1 MEAENIIKF
10 FKKSNFRLKEGLDN
24 FLDVFTK
31 KNDDLYSKIEDKL
44 TEEER
49 LLFKENNKEN
59 RRQLQM
65 FIEEYEEFNLD
76 NIKSFHNAQ
85 LMLQHKIF
93 SKSFDKTQ
101 KECMDKVNEIEFSD
115 LKIDNKTL
123 ENSDAE
129 SNVSISYNEEEF
141 TNLLTESDMFSM
153 LQENNDSDME
163 DSLKRMESFRNVFD
177 SSIDDVSETTLNYS
191 PYDEDNKDLNLQK
204 RLELELMN
212 FIEIKDI
219 AKEKSIVL
227 SKNSKKKN
235 KSELINE
242 ILEN

>member
-1 MEAENIIKF
+1 MESENIIKF
-10 FKKSNFRLKEGLDN
+10 VKKSNFRLKEGLDN

-31 KNDDLYSKIEDKL
+31 KNDELYSKIEDKL

-49 LLFKENNKEN
+49 HLFKANNEENERNLN
-59 RRQLQM
+59 M

-76 NIKSFHNAQ
+76 NIKSFHNAE
-85 LMLQHKIF
+85 LMLHHKIF
-93 SKSFDKTQ
+93 SKAFDEIQ
-101 KECMDKVNEIEFSD
+101 KECMDKVNEIELSD
-115 LKIDNKTL
+115 LKTDNENL

-141 TNLLTESDMFSM
+141 TNLLTESDMFSI
-153 LQENNDSDME
+153 LQDNNESDME

-191 PYDEDNKDLNLQK
+191 PYDEDNIDLKLQK
-204 RLELELMN
+204 RLELELN
-212 FIEIKDI
+212 NVEEIKKI
-219 AKEKSIVL
+219 ARDNSIFL
-227 SKNSKKKN
+227 SKNGRKKN